1 MTPKRILV
9 AHDGSKDADNAF
21 ETALDFAVLCGS
33 RLQIVSVAT
42 PPEPPTRV
50 ETEAALEAATEHYE
64 ELFEGMRRRA
74 QGRGIDLET
83 RILVG
88 HAADQILRLAAD
100 TGADLIVVGH
110 RGRSAIREWL
120 FGSTSRRIVAHA
132 TCSVLVVRPKR

>member
-9 AHDGSKDADNAF
+9 AHDGSKDADHAF
-21 ETALDFAVLCGS
+21 ETALDFASLCGA
-33 RLQIVSVAT
+33 RLQVVSVAT

-50 ETEAALEAATEHYE
+50 ETEAAIEAATEHYE

-74 QGRGIDLET
+74 QARGIDLET
-83 RILVG
+83 RVVVG
-88 HAADQILRLAAD
+88 HPAEQILRLAAD

-120 FGSTSRRIVAHA
+120 FGSTSRRVVSHA
-132 TCSVLVVRPKR
+132 SCSVLVVRQK

>member
-9 AHDGSKDADNAF
+9 AFDGSKDADHAF
-21 ETALDFAVLCGS
+21 ETAVDFAALCGAH
-33 RLQIVSVAT
+33 LQVVSVAT

-50 ETEAALEAATEHYE
+50 ETEAALDAATRHYE

-74 QGRGIDLET
+74 EARGIDLET

-88 HAADQILRLAAD
+88 HAAEQILRLAAD

-120 FGSTSRRIVAHA
+120 FGSTSRRVVSHA
-132 TCSVLVVRPKR
+132 SCSVLVVRQK